1 MGLLV
6 STACAMDENAVVGN
20 APAGQHLMGQMQ
32 NPQMTSWEELDNLM
46 GVDIA
51 RARTLVVNKV
61 DAELAGP
68 TGVSWEGITH
78 LIGVDIARAR
88 TLVVNKVNEEE
99 AGPTGVSLEG
109 INHLMG
115 VDMPRANALLAARA
129 AAEIH

>member
-1 MGLLV
+1 MKNTKHVILTSLMGLLV
-6 STACAMDENAVVGN
+6 STAYTMDENAVVGN

-32 NPQMTSWEELDNLM
+32 NPQMTSWEGITHLM
-46 GVDIA
+46 GVDMA
-51 RARTLVVNKV
+51 RASTLVVNKV
-61 DAELAGP
+61 DAEL
-68 TGVSWEGITH
+68 
-78 LIGVDIARAR
+78 
-88 TLVVNKVNEEE
+88 